1 MASSDDVVT
10 DEWRKVLDELKEH
23 RHSAALS
30 SHQAE
35 SAAPAAVVSLSPMD
49 LNAVRSAVDSGA
61 FKTTAEFLR
70 SVALMFLNV
79 TMSNSS
85 NTEVTVRML
94 GEFRKRIGSEQKTE
108 V

>member
-1 MASSDDVVT
+1 M
-10 DEWRKVLDELKEH
+10 RKVLDELREH

-30 SHQAE
+30 SHQPAQQAE
-35 SAAPAAVVSLSPMD
+35 SAVVLSPMD

-85 NTEVTVRML
+85 NTEVQYECWKNSGNVL
-94 GEFRKRIGSEQKTE
+94 VQSKKNPK
-108 V
+108 

>member
-85 NTEVTVRML
+85 NTEVSTNAGRIPKTYW
-94 GEFRKRIGSEQKTE
+94 FRAKN
-108 V
+108 